1 MAQPTNVQAPFIPAL
16 SFRWL
21 TAIYDPLLRWG
32 MQERGFKQKLIE
44 RAELEP
50 RQRVLDVGCGTGTL
64 TVMVKESAPT
74 ALVTGID
81 GDPDV
86 LVRARRKAEKSNLPV
101 RWDHGMAYDLP
112 YSDHTFDVILSSLV
126 IHHLT
131 TPDKLRAFRE
141 IRRVLKPKGRFH
153 MVDFGRPFSPVTRV
167 QAAVMRGLEQV
178 ADNFAGHIPMLLKE
192 AGFGVVLEEQPFW
205 SVFGPLWFYEAH

>member
-1 MAQPTNVQAPFIPAL
+1 MAQPTKVQPPFIPAL

-21 TAIYDPLLRWG
+21 TPIYDPLLRWG
-32 MQERGFKQKLIE
+32 MQERGFKQKLIQ
-44 RAELEP
+44 RAALEP

-86 LVRARRKAEKSNLPV
+86 LVRARRKAEKLNLPV

-112 YSDHTFDVILSSLV
+112 YRDRTFDVALSSLV

-153 MVDFGRPFSPVTRV
+153 MVDFGRPFSTVTRV

-178 ADNFAGHIPMLLKE
+178 ADNFAGLIPMLLKE
-192 AGFGVVLEEQPFW
+192 AGFDVALEEHPFL